1 MLVMAWG
8 WWLWNWLGWL
18 AVVMHA
24 TAWVAEG
31 RCASVMPLGVARG
44 GDSVL
49 DSSAAPSPLLVVA
62 TWGLSLAR
70 NHPVLVVALLIAAA
84 AVVAAVVVLGTKP
97 KPKQVCRNCRLI

>member
-1 MLVMAWG
+1 
-8 WWLWNWLGWL
+8 
-18 AVVMHA
+18 
-24 TAWVAEG
+24 
-31 RCASVMPLGVARG
+31 MPLGVARG

-49 DSSAAPSPLLVVA
+49 DSSAAPSPVLVVT

-84 AVVAAVVVLGTKP
+84 AVVAAMVVLGNKP